1 MVTPAA
7 MAVQAHPESAQ
18 CSNRVSTLEA
28 MLQRHVSAL
37 DRALDG
43 MAILEGDTYVYMNDE
58 HARMYGYEREEL
70 IGKTWRSLYLSDQVK
85 HIEENIFPLISANGH
100 WRGEVTGLKK
110 DGSACTVEVSLVLLE
125 DGSLICACR
134 DLAEYKRLAAE
145 LRDRNDELMAANHR
159 LLASAK
165 NKNHF
170 LAAISH
176 ELRTPLHSIL
186 GGVELLQSSP
196 AVLQEQ
202 ERTEFLMLIEENAN
216 HLLSLMN
223 DVLELAKV
231 DAGKM
236 ELTLQPVSV
245 QEIATAAARLVTSLA
260 IGKKVLLETSL
271 PQVLILINVDTQ
283 RFKQMLVNLLINAI
297 KFTPVGGRV
306 VLAAEL
312 DSATEEVV
320 FSVVDN
326 GPGLSTEQVRQ
337 LEEFSPFTQVSSG
350 SLERTQGGSGLGLS
364 LVKRLTDLHLGR
376 FSIESKLGEGC
387 TFRIAIPGYW
397 SADGLVPNWMDLRGG
412 AIRSHAHSVPD
423 GPRPKGRVSDEYS

>member
-1 MVTPAA
+1 MVTPTKV
-7 MAVQAHPESAQ
+7 AVQAHPEFAQ
-18 CSNRVSTLEA
+18 SLNRVSMLEA
-28 MLQRHVSAL
+28 MLKRHVSAL

-43 MAILEGDTYVYMNDE
+43 MAILDGETYIYMNDE

-70 IGKTWRSLYLSDQVK
+70 IGKTWRALYLSDQVK
-85 HIEENIFPLISANGH
+85 HIEEKIFPLIAASGH

-145 LRDRNDELMAANHR
+145 LRDRNDELMAINYK

-165 NKNHF
+165 SKNHF
-170 LAAISH
+170 LTAISH

-196 AVLQEQ
+196 AVLEEQ

-223 DVLELAKV
+223 DILDLAKA

-245 QEIATAAARLVTSLA
+245 QEIATAAARLITPLA
-260 IGKKVLLETSL
+260 LGKRISLETL
-271 PQVLILINVDTQ
+271 VPQVLILISIDPQ
-283 RFKQMLVNLLINAI
+283 RFKQMLTNLLINAI
-297 KFTPVGGRV
+297 KFTPVGGKV

-312 DSATEEVV
+312 DSAGEEVV
-320 FSVVDN
+320 FSVIDK
-326 GPGLSTEQVRQ
+326 GPGLSPEQVRQ
-337 LEEFSPFTQVSSG
+337 LEEFSPFTQVSTG

-364 LVKRLTDLHLGR
+364 LVKRLTDLHLGH
-376 FSIESKLGEGC
+376 FSIESRLGEGC
-387 TFRIAIPGYW
+387 TFRIA
-397 SADGLVPNWMDLRGG
+397 VPRIMVG
-412 AIRSHAHSVPD
+412 
-423 GPRPKGRVSDEYS
+423 

>member
-1 MVTPAA
+1 MVTPTKV
-7 MAVQAHPESAQ
+7 AVQAHPELAQ
-18 CSNRVSTLEA
+18 SLNWISMLEA
-28 MLQRHVSAL
+28 MLKRHVSAL

-70 IGKTWRSLYLSDQVK
+70 VGKTWRALYLSDQVK
-85 HIEENIFPLISANGH
+85 HIEEKIFPLIAANGH

-110 DGSACTVEVSLVLLE
+110 DGSACTVEVSLVFLE

-145 LRDRNDELMAANHR
+145 LRDRNEELMAINYK

-165 NKNHF
+165 SKNHF

-176 ELRTPLHSIL
+176 DLRTPLHSIL
-186 GGVELLQSSP
+186 GSVELLQSSP
-196 AVLQEQ
+196 AVLEEQ

-223 DVLELAKV
+223 DVLDLAKA

-245 QEIATAAARLVTSLA
+245 QEIATAAARLVTPLA
-260 IGKKVLLETSL
+260 VGKRISLETL
-271 PQVLILINVDTQ
+271 VPQVLILINIDPQ
-283 RFKQMLVNLLINAI
+283 RFKQILTNLLINAI
-297 KFTPVGGRV
+297 KFTPVGGKV

-312 DSATEEVV
+312 DSAGEEVV
-320 FSVVDN
+320 FSVMDN
-326 GPGLSTEQVRQ
+326 GPGLSPEQVRQ
-337 LEEFSPFTQVSSG
+337 LEEFSPFTQVSTG

-364 LVKRLTDLHLGR
+364 LVKRLTDLHLGH
-376 FSIESKLGEGC
+376 FSIESRLGEGC
-387 TFRIAIPGYW
+387 TFRIA
-397 SADGLVPNWMDLRGG
+397 VPRIMVG
-412 AIRSHAHSVPD
+412 
-423 GPRPKGRVSDEYS
+423 

>member
-1 MVTPAA
+1 MVSPPKV
-7 MAVQAHPESAQ
+7 AVQAHPEFAQ
-18 CSNRVSTLEA
+18 SLDRVSMLEA
-28 MLQRHVSAL
+28 MLKRHVSAL

-70 IGKTWRSLYLSDQVK
+70 IGKTWRALYLSDQVK
-85 HIEENIFPLISANGH
+85 HIEEKIFPLIAANGH

-110 DGSACTVEVSLVLLE
+110 DGSACTVEVSLVLLG

-145 LRDRNDELMAANHR
+145 LRDRNDELMAINYK

-165 NKNHF
+165 SKNHF

-186 GGVELLQSSP
+186 GSVELLQSSP
-196 AVLQEQ
+196 AVLEEQ

-223 DVLELAKV
+223 DVLDLAKA

-245 QEIATAAARLVTSLA
+245 QEIATAAARLVSPLA
-260 IGKKVLLETSL
+260 VGKRISLETL
-271 PQVLILINVDTQ
+271 VPQVLILINIDPQ
-283 RFKQMLVNLLINAI
+283 RFKQMLTNLLINAI
-297 KFTPVGGRV
+297 KFTPVGGKV
-306 VLAAEL
+306 VLASEL
-312 DSATEEVV
+312 DSAGEEVV
-320 FSVVDN
+320 FSVMDN
-326 GPGLSTEQVRQ
+326 GPGLSPEQVRQ
-337 LEEFSPFTQVSSG
+337 LEEFSPFTQVSTG

-364 LVKRLTDLHLGR
+364 LVKRLTDLHLGH
-376 FSIESKLGEGC
+376 FSIESRLGEGC
-387 TFRIAIPGYW
+387 TFRIA
-397 SADGLVPNWMDLRGG
+397 VPRIMVG
-412 AIRSHAHSVPD
+412 
-423 GPRPKGRVSDEYS
+423 

>member
-1 MVTPAA
+1 MVSPPKV
-7 MAVQAHPESAQ
+7 AVQAHPEFAQ
-18 CSNRVSTLEA
+18 SLDRVSMLEA
-28 MLQRHVSAL
+28 MLKRHVSAL

-70 IGKTWRSLYLSDQVK
+70 IGKTWRALYLSDQVK
-85 HIEENIFPLISANGH
+85 HIEEKIFPLIAANGH

-110 DGSACTVEVSLVLLE
+110 DGSACTVEVSLVLLG

-145 LRDRNDELMAANHR
+145 LRDRNDELMAINFK

-165 NKNHF
+165 SKNHF

-186 GGVELLQSSP
+186 GSVELLQSSP
-196 AVLQEQ
+196 AVLEEQ

-223 DVLELAKV
+223 DVLDLAKA

-245 QEIATAAARLVTSLA
+245 QEIATAAARLVSPLA
-260 IGKKVLLETSL
+260 VGKRISLETL
-271 PQVLILINVDTQ
+271 VPQVLILINIDPQ
-283 RFKQMLVNLLINAI
+283 RFKQMLTNLLINAI
-297 KFTPVGGRV
+297 KFTPVGGKV
-306 VLAAEL
+306 VLASEL
-312 DSATEEVV
+312 DSAGEEVV
-320 FSVVDN
+320 FSVMDN
-326 GPGLSTEQVRQ
+326 GPGLSPEQVRQ
-337 LEEFSPFTQVSSG
+337 LEEFSPFTQVSTG

-364 LVKRLTDLHLGR
+364 LVKRLTDLHLGH
-376 FSIESKLGEGC
+376 FSIESRLGEGC
-387 TFRIAIPGYW
+387 TFRIA
-397 SADGLVPNWMDLRGG
+397 VPRIMVG
-412 AIRSHAHSVPD
+412 
-423 GPRPKGRVSDEYS
+423 